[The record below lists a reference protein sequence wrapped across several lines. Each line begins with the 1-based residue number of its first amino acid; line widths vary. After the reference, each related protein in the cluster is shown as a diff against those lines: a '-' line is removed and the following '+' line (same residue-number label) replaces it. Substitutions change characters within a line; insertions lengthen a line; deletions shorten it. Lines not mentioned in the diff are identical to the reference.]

1 MWWPITCHG
10 QFCWKLTDC
19 NHWAVDCCL
28 SFQNCKWNLHFAQV
42 SLKIFDLIYCL
53 KRPNPQFSN
62 LQSRVHQDS
71 PETHSK
77 SSTWNQCQWSWRAGW
92 ARFRV
97 NHEWQSLDM
106 LDHVVSA
113 GHPAPVVTPENWKW
127 PHWTQTVFFFFFFFC
142 IHPQK
147 PPDQHSVRPCLPS
160 AQWIFYEP
168 GNVGF
173 CVEDWNINVA
183 VAPRASL
190 LALIQKPPKE
200 RADWRSFTFG
210 WCASHLLTFSL
221 KASDITGCYA
231 VTEKLR
237 IDSDAICLSIWLAR
251 MRIQIETNI
260 DTHRQTCHWTYSL
273 ETLFHFHGSLMP
285 HSH

>member
-1 MWWPITCHG
+1 MWWPVTCHG

-127 PHWTQTVFFFFFFFC
+127 PHWTQTVFFFFFFFLHSSAETSWPAFC
-142 IHPQK
+142 TTL
-147 PPDQHSVRPCLPS
+147 PPLCSMNLLWAWQC
-160 AQWIFYEP
+160 
-168 GNVGF
+168 GF
-173 CVEDWNINVA
+173 LCRRLEY
-183 VAPRASL
+183 
-190 LALIQKPPKE
+190 KC
-200 RADWRSFTFG
+200 G
-210 WCASHLLTFSL
+210 CCAES
-221 KASDITGCYA
+221 
-231 VTEKLR
+231 
-237 IDSDAICLSIWLAR
+237 
-251 MRIQIETNI
+251 
-260 DTHRQTCHWTYSL
+260 
-273 ETLFHFHGSLMP
+273 
-285 HSH
+285 